1 MSIKK
6 VTSTNNSCLAKGAM
20 AAMYNVA
27 WTPLLWNGDFFK
39 NKSIYDLVKWWHISN
54 SKCAR
59 NMGSLRIICFS
70 AMWVDCALT
79 RSPEQLKIGI
89 STYFD
94 IQYKHERDSSWAKNS
109 YETAKK
115 LSSLSRGLENHPT
128 PIKYSFISL
137 KVQGDI
143 PFHFFT
149 KRKGGTTHI
158 YWRQTGFL
166 SYSE

>member
-1 MSIKK
+1 
-6 VTSTNNSCLAKGAM
+6 
-20 AAMYNVA
+20 
-27 WTPLLWNGDFFK
+27 
-39 NKSIYDLVKWWHISN
+39 
-54 SKCAR
+54 
-59 NMGSLRIICFS
+59 MGSLRIICFS

-128 PIKYSFISL
+128 PIKYSFISF

-143 PFHFFT
+143 PFHFFYKK
-149 KRKGGTTHI
+149 KRGNNSYLLASNRISLLFGVKMFSIKGG
-158 YWRQTGFL
+158 
-166 SYSE
+166 SEM

>member
-1 MSIKK
+1 
-6 VTSTNNSCLAKGAM
+6 
-20 AAMYNVA
+20 
-27 WTPLLWNGDFFK
+27 
-39 NKSIYDLVKWWHISN
+39 
-54 SKCAR
+54 
-59 NMGSLRIICFS
+59 MGSLRIICFS

-109 YETAKK
+109 YETRKK

-137 KVQGDI
+137 KIQGDI

-166 SYSE
+166 SYSESRCFPLRVVLRCSTKTGSFWVTQIRAILRKKIISFCTKIQHRRTAVY